1 MTDLSPGFPTDFLS
15 NQKILKSSSGHSGL
29 GVWSIDAAMS
39 LTPPS
44 PSEVA
49 DERTPWFKE
58 QVHPH
63 ETSLKAYLHGSFPAV
78 RDVDDIVQESFLR
91 IWKARATRQIES
103 ARGFLFQVARHL
115 AVDRLRRDRAS
126 PVDAVGDLDA
136 LPVIEERTGVSEAV
150 SMKEKI
156 EVLAE
161 ALVTLPPTC
170 REVVMLRKLK
180 DFSRKETAAHLG
192 IAEKTVDEH
201 LARGLRKL
209 EQALKRSGV
218 SSYFDR

>member
-1 MTDLSPGFPTDFLS
+1 
-15 NQKILKSSSGHSGL
+15 
-29 GVWSIDAAMS
+29 
-39 LTPPS
+39 
-44 PSEVA
+44 
-49 DERTPWFKE
+49 
-58 QVHPH
+58 
-63 ETSLKAYLHGSFPAV
+63 
-78 RDVDDIVQESFLR
+78 
-91 IWKARATRQIES
+91 S

-156 EVLAE
+156 EALAE
-161 ALVTLPPTC
+161 ALVTLPPAC